1 MWKTDVYRL
10 GIKTM
15 VIVAVSAMVFAV
27 FAGMNTQNV
36 KAEDFEGNVQVS
48 GDYGYEPDIAV
59 DSTGNIYVVWEH
71 YGIWCK
77 NSTDYGAN
85 FGTAIFVSG
94 TDLYCDYPSI
104 AVDDNDNLHVAWI
117 GSGDYIYYAKS
128 TDHGASFSTP
138 VKVSETKASGIDR
151 TGIVAYGNNVY
162 IVWRTYE
169 GYNLS
174 LSRSINGAA
183 FEDIKVNEVDG
194 SVSGDPA
201 IAIGTGEIIY
211 VVWQASGGRTRIAT
225 SINQGASFGVS
236 VRVDDMGDFST
247 YHPSVAAIGTST
259 VYVAWGDTDS
269 GRLRVSKSIDSGAS
283 FGSSVIVSDA
293 DVLGDIW
300 SSIAVHPCGKIFV
313 AWAYDKTSGD
323 DIGMEIYFAN
333 STDEGGSFGTNIKVN
348 DEPPIWDHK
357 YPSLAVGNDTEVYV
371 AWKDHR
377 GDHNRIWFSKAPD
390 ATWPSKITDLDAVD
404 ATANSITLN
413 WTAPGDNFDL
423 GTAAE
428 YDIRYSTSDITETNW
443 ADATQVEGEIEPN
456 ITETHESFEVTGL
469 GNDTLYYFAI
479 KTLDERNNTAPLSK
493 VVSRKTLATTKINH
507 PPYAPTL
514 TEPANDTWIT
524 TDRPTFNWT
533 FNDQDEGDIQTLYW
547 VQINATLDWTVPQY
561 DSGLVSGELLPYTPI
576 TAISD
581 GIWYW
586 RVRTWDNHD
595 AWSNWSNPW
604 IVKIDTTPPTTVTLE
619 EPADVTKN
627 SVTLTWSKN
636 TDSDFKQYEIYKDSE
651 LVTTITDR
659 NTTTYTVP
667 DLSSGTTYYFKIRV
681 VDNAGLSADSTQV
694 SATTSA
700 LPGEEMNWLL
710 IGGIIGIVVVIVVI
724 LIAVIMVK
732 KKKGKTPENP

>member
-59 DSTGNIYVVWEH
+59 DSIGNIYVVWEH

-77 NSTDYGAN
+77 NSIDYGAS

-104 AVDDNDNLHVAWI
+104 AVDANDNLHVAWI

-128 TDHGASFSTP
+128 TDHGASFS
-138 VKVSETKASGIDR
+138 
-151 TGIVAYGNNVY
+151 
-162 IVWRTYE
+162 E

-183 FEDIKVNEVDG
+183 FENIQVNDVDG

-201 IAIGTGEIIY
+201 IAISTGEIIY

-247 YHPSVAAIGTST
+247 YYPSVAAIGTST

-348 DEPPIWDHK
+348 DAPPTASYSHK
-357 YPSLAVGNDTEVYV
+357 WPSLAVGNDTEVYV

-479 KTLDERNNTAPLSK
+479 KTLDERNNTSPLSK
-493 VVSRKTLATTKINH
+493 VVSRKTLAEEPNL
-507 PPYAPTL
+507 PPTAP
-514 TEPANDTWIT
+514 
-524 TDRPTFNWT
+524 
-533 FNDQDEGDIQTLYW
+533 
-547 VQINATLDWTVPQY
+547 V
-561 DSGLVSGELLPYTPI
+561 VSGPQ
-576 TAISD
+576 A
-581 GIWYW
+581 G
-586 RVRTWDNHD
+586 
-595 AWSNWSNPW
+595 
-604 IVKIDTTPPTTVTLE
+604 
-619 EPADVTKN
+619 
-627 SVTLTWSKN
+627 SKN
-636 TDSDFKQYEIYKDSE
+636 TDYNYTAVSTDDDNNTLQYTFDWGDGETNTTDLLPNGTTTEQKHTYASAGKYTIQVTANDNKTDSE
-651 LVTTITDR
+651 
-659 NTTTYTVP
+659 TTTYTVLIDAIDLEYNGTYVGYMTDDNGDGTWDKFHESGVETDADLQDDGTYLIDSDGDDEP
-667 DLSSGTTYYFKIRV
+667 DYVYDHDTGELTLYAAETPVELDNPVWLMLGVGLVLSVLV
-681 VDNAGLSADSTQV
+681 VAG
-694 SATTSA
+694 
-700 LPGEEMNWLL
+700 
-710 IGGIIGIVVVIVVI
+710 
-724 LIAVIMVK
+724 IAFFMK
-732 KKKGKTPENP
+732 KKKK